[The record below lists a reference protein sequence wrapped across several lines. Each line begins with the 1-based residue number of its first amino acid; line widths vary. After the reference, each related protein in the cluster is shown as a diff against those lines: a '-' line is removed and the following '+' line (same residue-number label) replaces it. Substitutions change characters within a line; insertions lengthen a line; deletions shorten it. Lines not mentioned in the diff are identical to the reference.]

1 MPLTDTRLQEGELLA
16 AIDLGSNSFHMV
28 VARSVLGQLRIVD
41 RLRET
46 TRIGSG
52 LRSNGDLEPA
62 ARARALACLARFG
75 ERIQSLPAQRVRA
88 IATNT
93 ARQLRNPL
101 AFLVPAETALGHG
114 IEVVSGREEARLIYL
129 GVAHGMPPGE
139 ARRLVIDIGGGS
151 TEFIIGSGFQPLE
164 RESLQMGCIATTRR
178 FFPEGKLSRK
188 RWEAGQLE
196 LALQFQQFTAAFQDL
211 GWQETIGSSGTAKA
225 IAEMQADPD
234 QPAGL
239 ITRAGLDALAE
250 RLLAFRQIDDIRLP
264 GVSADRRPVIAGGLL
279 VMDTCFRQLGLER
292 MRVCETAMREGVLYD
307 MLGRVQQRDP
317 RDSAIAA
324 LALRYDVDA
333 EHAAQVEATALVLFD
348 QVTADEELE
357 PDDRRML
364 AWAARLHEL
373 GLAISHSHHQK
384 HGAYLVANSDI
395 DGFSRQEQAV
405 LATLVRCQRRSIQRS
420 MLAGLPGRMAEA
432 TLRNILLLRLAILL
446 HRSHERAPLPPVR
459 LRLHDGKAR
468 LELPAAWLA
477 THALAHADLIAER
490 EELLAIGIKLAL
502 GVLE

>member
-46 TRIGSG
+46 TRIGFG

-62 ARARALACLARFG
+62 ARERALGCLARFG
-75 ERIQSLPAQRVRA
+75 ERIRSLPAHRVRA

-101 AFLVPAETALGHG
+101 ALLVPAETALGHG

-129 GVAHGMPPGE
+129 GVAHGMPPSE

-151 TEFIIGSGFQPLE
+151 TEFIIGSGFQLLE
-164 RESLQMGCIATTRR
+164 RESLQMGCIASTRR
-178 FFPEGKLSRK
+178 FFPDGKLSRK

-211 GWQETIGSSGTAKA
+211 GWQENIGSSGTAKA
-225 IAEMQADPD
+225 IAEMQAGTEQAD
-234 QPAGL
+234 GL
-239 ITRAGLDALAE
+239 ITRAGLNALVDH
-250 RLLAFRQIDDIRLP
+250 LLTFQHIDDIRLP
-264 GVSADRRPVIAGGLL
+264 GVSNDRRPVIAGGLL

-292 MRVCETAMREGVLYD
+292 MRVCETAMREGVLHD

-317 RDSAIAA
+317 RDTAIAA
-324 LALRYDVDA
+324 LTLRYDVDA
-333 EHAAQVEATALVLFD
+333 EHAAQVEATALMLFD
-348 QVTADEELE
+348 QVTAGVELE
-357 PDDRRML
+357 PDDRLML

-405 LATLVRCQRRSIQRS
+405 LAALVRCQRRSIKRS
-420 MLAGLPGRMAEA
+420 MLTGLPGRMTEA

-446 HRSHERAPLPPVR
+446 HRSHERTPLPSVR
-459 LRLHDGKAR
+459 LTLHGGHAR
-468 LELPAAWLA
+468 LQLPAAWLA
-477 THALAHADLIAER
+477 THALAHADLLSER
-490 EELLAIGIKLAL
+490 EELLAIGIRFAV
-502 GVLE
+502 GTLE